1 MGIFP
6 TAMADENEAKS
17 EDKAPVEISSSEK
30 KVPEE
35 MPPTYDE
42 ANPLTGG
49 EEPTVKITSNETKID
64 ISKEKEA
71 PMGLTK
77 EELMKFANDPY
88 WVRLRWILFILFWVI
103 WVAMLAASII
113 IIIYAPKCPSPEPK
127 EWWQKNAMYKVDVK
141 NFGEDGTLNGLKEN
155 LDLLVESGVGT
166 VYISSFFQT
175 ASKGTRADVTDYQS
189 VDSELGSLE
198 DWKALVSALMDRD
211 QKVVIDFIPN
221 HTSEH
226 HAWFEQS
233 ASSTGKFTDF
243 YVWNQGG
250 GQSSPPGIHSGSWTW
265 NADRGAWYLHRA
277 GAGYPDL
284 NLKNPEVIKEL
295 KKVMKFWIDTGVNG
309 FVVKDVDILDD
320 NEDSDPIWSDLLYSF
335 KASVDEASEETGIPC
350 VLMADE
356 SDIQYSTANENIDEV
371 VSLYGDMEYDNMGSM
386 TKIRRSM
393 IQLPLYSQ
401 QIAAPTS
408 ATELKEQ
415 LTEFLSAMP
424 NDAWPSFGFSS
435 LEKGEEMTDAMTM
448 LKMLLPGTPLFT
460 PGQELGLDNWD
471 REVAEEQRTATE
483 SHLKVFSS
491 LASKMRHQESILF
504 GEMNQNTT
512 FVIDNVFGLTRVKK
526 GNPGYL
532 LLINFGDTDAEVD
545 VSEAKYIPEGIR
557 LMTRSVGAEAA
568 EEEITRYESKSVL
581 VEPSEGRVFTFVP
594 KYE

>member
-1 MGIFP
+1 MG
-6 TAMADENEAKS
+6 
-17 EDKAPVEISSSEK
+17 VEISSSEK

-64 ISKEKEA
+64 IGKEKEA

-77 EELMKFANDPY
+77 DELMKFANDPY

-141 NFGEDGTLNGLKEN
+141 NFGEDGTLNGLKDN

-233 ASSTGKFTDF
+233 ASSITGKFADF
-243 YVWNQGG
+243 YVWNEGG
-250 GQSSPPGIHSGSWTW
+250 GQSSPPGVHSGSWTW
-265 NADRGAWYLHRA
+265 NADRGAWYLHRI

-284 NLKNPEVIKEL
+284 NLENPEVIKEL

-309 FVVKDVDILDD
+309 FVVNDVDFLVDGEDD
-320 NEDSDPIWSDLLYSF
+320 ADDDLLSSF
-335 KASVDEASEETGIPC
+335 RATVDEASEEAGVPC

-356 SDIQYSTANENIDEV
+356 SIAGVE
-371 VSLYGDMEYDNMGSM
+371 LYGDVDNAGIGG
-386 TKIRRSM
+386 K
-393 IQLPLYSQ
+393 IQLPLFSHQ
-401 QIAAPTS
+401 FAAPRS
-408 ATELKEQ
+408 ASELREK
-415 LTEFLSAMP
+415 LTGFLSAMP
-424 NDAWPSFGFSS
+424 NGAWPSFGFSS
-435 LEKGEEMTDAMTM
+435 LEKGEEMTDALTM
-448 LKMLLPGTPLFT
+448 LKMLLPGTPMFT
-460 PGQELGLDNWD
+460 PGEELGLDNWD
-471 REVAEEQRTATE
+471 REVAEEQRTAEE

-545 VSEAKYIPEGIR
+545 VSEAKYVPEGIR

-568 EEEITRYESKSVL
+568 EEEEITRYESKSVL
-581 VEPSEGRVFTFVP
+581 VKPSEGRVFTFVP
-594 KYE
+594 KYA

>member
-1 MGIFP
+1 
-6 TAMADENEAKS
+6 MADENEAKS
-17 EDKAPVEISSSEK
+17 EDKAPVEISPSEK

-64 ISKEKEA
+64 IGKEKEA
-71 PMGLTK
+71 IQGLTK
-77 EELMKFANDPY
+77 EELMKYANDPY

-103 WVAMLAASII
+103 WVAMLAASIV

-141 NFGEDGTLNGLKEN
+141 NFDDGTLNGLKDN

-175 ASKGTRADVTDYQS
+175 TGKGTRADVTDYQS
-189 VDSELGSLE
+189 VDSQLGSLE

-226 HAWFEQS
+226 HAWFELS
-233 ASSTGKFTDF
+233 ASNTGKFADF
-243 YVWNQGG
+243 YVWNRGG
-250 GQSSPPGIHSGSWTW
+250 GQSSPPDAFSGSWTW
-265 NADRGAWYLHRA
+265 NDDRQSWYLHRA
-277 GAGYPDL
+277 GVGYPDL
-284 NLKNPEVIKEL
+284 NLKNPDVIEEL
-295 KKVMKFWIDTGVNG
+295 KKVMRFWIDTGVNG
-309 FVVKDVDILDD
+309 FVVNDVEILDD
-320 NEDSDPIWSDLLYSF
+320 TNDGTGSVALLSSFRAAVDL
-335 KASVDEASEETGIPC
+335 ASEDTGVPC
-350 VLMADE
+350 VLMAE
-356 SDIQYSTANENIDEV
+356 TSDNIDDV
-371 VSLYGDMEYDNMGSM
+371 VKLYGDVDNAGIGD
-386 TKIRRSM
+386 K

-401 QIAAPTS
+401 QIANPTS
-408 ATELKEQ
+408 ASDLKDA
-415 LTEFLSAMP
+415 LTGFLSEMP
-424 NDAWPSFGFSS
+424 QQAWPSFAFSS
-435 LEKGEEMTDAMTM
+435 LEKGEAMTDAMTM
-448 LKMLLPGTPLFT
+448 LKMLLPGTPMFT
-460 PGQELGLDNWD
+460 PGEELGLDSWN
-471 REVAEEQRTATE
+471 RETAEEQRTAEE

-504 GEMNQNTT
+504 GEINQNTT

-532 LLINFGDTDAEVD
+532 LLINFGDTEAEVD
-545 VSEAKYIPEGIR
+545 VSGAKYIPDGIR
-557 LMTRSVGAEAA
+557 LMTRSVGAEA
-568 EEEITRYESKSVL
+568 EEITRYESTSVP
-581 VEPSEGRVFTFVP
+581 VKPSEGRVFTFVP

>member
-1 MGIFP
+1 
-6 TAMADENEAKS
+6 MADENEAKS
-17 EDKAPVEISSSEK
+17 EDKAPVEISTSEK

-64 ISKEKEA
+64 IGKEKEA
-71 PMGLTK
+71 SQGLTK
-77 EELMKFANDPY
+77 EELMKYANDPY

-103 WVAMLAASII
+103 WVAMLAASIV

-127 EWWQKNAMYKVDVK
+127 EWWQKNAMYNVDVK
-141 NFGEDGTLNGLKEN
+141 NFDDGTLNGLKDN

-175 ASKGTRADVTDYQS
+175 TGKGTRADVTDYQS
-189 VDSELGSLE
+189 VDSQLGSLE

-233 ASSTGKFTDF
+233 ASNTGEFADF
-243 YVWNQGG
+243 YVWNRGG
-250 GQSSPPGIHSGSWTW
+250 GQSSPPDVFSGSWTW
-265 NADRGAWYLHRA
+265 NDDRQAWYLHRA
-277 GAGYPDL
+277 GVGYPDL
-284 NLKNPEVIKEL
+284 NLENPEVIKEL
-295 KKVMKFWIDTGVNG
+295 KKVMRFWIDTGVNG
-309 FVVKDVDILDD
+309 FVVNDVDILVDD
-320 NEDSDPIWSDLLYSF
+320 EAISIVPLLHSF
-335 KASVDEASEETGIPC
+335 RAVVNLASEETGVPC
-350 VLMADE
+350 VLMAE
-356 SDIQYSTANENIDEV
+356 TTSDDINNV
-371 VSLYGDMEYDNMGSM
+371 VNMYGAVDNGG
-386 TKIRRSM
+386 IGNM

-401 QIAAPTS
+401 QFADQTS
-408 ATELKEQ
+408 ASDLKEA
-415 LTEFLSAMP
+415 LTGFLSKMP
-424 NDAWPSFGFSS
+424 DGAWPSFAYSS
-435 LEKGEEMTDAMTM
+435 MGEEGEAMADAMTM
-448 LKMLLPGTPLFT
+448 LKMLLPGTPMFT
-460 PGQELGLDNWD
+460 PGEELGLDSWNK
-471 REVAEEQRTATE
+471 ESVEEQRTAEE

-504 GEMNQNTT
+504 GEINQNTT

-532 LLINFGDTDAEVD
+532 LLINFGDTEAEVD
-545 VSEAKYIPEGIR
+545 VSGAKYIPDGIR
-557 LMTRSVGAEAA
+557 LMTRSVGAEA
-568 EEEITRYESKSVL
+568 EEITRYESTSVP
-581 VEPSEGRVFTFVP
+581 VKPFEGRVFTFVP

>member
-1 MGIFP
+1 
-6 TAMADENEAKS
+6 MADENDAKS

-64 ISKEKEA
+64 IGKEKEA
-71 PMGLTK
+71 ATGLTK
-77 EELMKFANDPY
+77 EELMKYANDPY

-103 WVAMLAASII
+103 WVAMLAASIV

-141 NFGEDGTLNGLKEN
+141 NFGEDGTLNGLKDN

-198 DWKALVSALMDRD
+198 DWKTLVSALMDRD

-233 ASSTGKFTDF
+233 ASNTGKFADF

-250 GQSSPPGIHSGSWTW
+250 GQSSPPRMFPGSWTW

-277 GAGYPDL
+277 GLGYPDL
-284 NLKNPEVIKEL
+284 NLENPAVIEEL
-295 KKVMKFWIDTGVNG
+295 KKVMKFWIETGVNG
-309 FVVKDVDILDD
+309 FVVNDVDLLSDSGDD
-320 NEDSDPIWSDLLYSF
+320 ADDDLLSSF
-335 KASVDEASEETGIPC
+335 RATVDEASEETGVPC
-350 VLMADE
+350 VLMADA
-356 SDIQYSTANENIDEV
+356 SNTIDDV
-371 VSLYGDMEYDNMGSM
+371 VALYGNVDNAGIGG
-386 TKIRRSM
+386 K

-401 QIAAPTS
+401 QVAAPSS
-408 ATELKEQ
+408 ASDLKEQ
-415 LTEFLSAMP
+415 LTRFLSEMP
-424 NDAWPSFGFSS
+424 DGAWPSFGFSS
-435 LEKGEEMTDAMTM
+435 LEIGKEMTDAMTM
-448 LKMLLPGTPLFT
+448 LKMLLPGTPMFT

-471 REVAEEQRTATE
+471 REVAEEQRTAEE

-545 VSEAKYIPEGIR
+545 VSEAKYVPEGIR
-557 LMTRSVGAEAA
+557 LMTRSVGTEAA
-568 EEEITRYESKSVL
+568 AEEITRYESKSVL
-581 VEPSEGRVFTFVP
+581 VKPSEGRVFTFVP

>member
-1 MGIFP
+1 MG
-6 TAMADENEAKS
+6 
-17 EDKAPVEISSSEK
+17 VEISSSEK

-64 ISKEKEA
+64 IGKEKEA

-77 EELMKFANDPY
+77 DELMKFANDPY

-141 NFGEDGTLNGLKEN
+141 NFGEDGTLNGLKDN

-233 ASSTGKFTDF
+233 ASSITGKFADF
-243 YVWNQGG
+243 YVWNEGG
-250 GQSSPPGIHSGSWTW
+250 GQSSPPGVHSGSWTW

-284 NLKNPEVIKEL
+284 NLKNPEVTREL

-309 FVVKDVDILDD
+309 FVVKDVDLLDD

-356 SDIQYSTANENIDEV
+356 SDIQYSTANENIHEV
-371 VSLYGDMEYDNMGSM
+371 ISLYGDMEYDGMGSM

-415 LTEFLSAMP
+415 LTEFLSQMP
-424 NDAWPSFGFSS
+424 NGAWPSFGFSS
-435 LEKGEEMTDAMTM
+435 LEKGEEMTDALTM
-448 LKMLLPGTPLFT
+448 LKMLLPGTPMFT

-471 REVAEEQRTATE
+471 REVAEVQRTAEE

-545 VSEAKYIPEGIR
+545 VSEAKYVPEGIR

-568 EEEITRYESKSVL
+568 EEEEITRYESKSVL
-581 VEPSEGRVFTFVP
+581 VKPSEGRVFTFVP
-594 KYE
+594 KYA